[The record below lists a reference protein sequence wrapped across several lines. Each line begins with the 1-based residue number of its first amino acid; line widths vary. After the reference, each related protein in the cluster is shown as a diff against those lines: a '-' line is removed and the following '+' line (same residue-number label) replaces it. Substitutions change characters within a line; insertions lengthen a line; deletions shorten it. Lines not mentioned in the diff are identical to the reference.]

1 MESKK
6 TEKITGKSLK
16 KQERFGE
23 HLHLKAEDIIEDI
36 LKSGKFQ

>member
-1 MESKK
+1 MKK

-23 HLHLKAEDIIEDI
+23 HLHLKTEDIIDDI
-36 LKSGKFQ
+36 LKSGKFR